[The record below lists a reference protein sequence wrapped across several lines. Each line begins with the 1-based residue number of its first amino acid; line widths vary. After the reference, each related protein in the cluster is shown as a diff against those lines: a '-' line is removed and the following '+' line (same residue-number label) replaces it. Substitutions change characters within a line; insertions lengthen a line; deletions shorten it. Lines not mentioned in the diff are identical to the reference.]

1 MRICVVGNPDDLN
14 ATYLGWQ
21 AEQLGMEVLK
31 LPEPGFGLDWWVDWR
46 DDDPGAGILG
56 TATGEH
62 RLDSLL
68 GAVVRF
74 EPAPGIPEELAL
86 EPELALSLVVERR
99 AAIQHWLN
107 HLPGTV
113 VNRPGTGRANGSKPF
128 QMARLA
134 RRGLDIPP
142 WCLTNDP
149 VAAREFAGAHAGDVI
164 VKSPSGLRSQ
174 VRRLSND
181 LLHRLDGGTTPVILQ
196 RYVAGADVRV
206 HVVLGPKGIPDA
218 LAFATEVSGGEGVDY
233 RFESDDRQYRA
244 GDIPTS
250 VEEACA
256 RAAASEGLLLAGLDF
271 KVDAD
276 GRYWCLEMNPV
287 PTFLPYEASTGQP
300 IAAAVLRR
308 MVKGRGSPSSWGR
321 GSVAVTGGGS
331 LASTGGSHQVSQ
343 RRGPGVSSQ
352 SSEVFHAGSSG
363 DTARH
368 S

>member
-1 MRICVVGNPDDLN
+1 MLICVVGNPDDLN

-46 DDDPGAGILG
+46 DDDPQAGILG
-56 TATGEH
+56 TAHAEH
-62 RLDSLL
+62 RFDSLL
-68 GAVVRF
+68 GAIVRF
-74 EPAPGIPEELAL
+74 EPAPGLPDALAL
-86 EPELALSLVVERR
+86 EPELALTLVMERR

-113 VNRPGTGRANGSKPF
+113 INRPGTGRANGSKPF

-134 RRGLDIPP
+134 RLGLDIPP

-149 VAAREFAGAHAGDVI
+149 LAAREFAAAHPGGVI

-174 VRRLSND
+174 VRPLSDD

-196 RYVAGADVRV
+196 RYVAGTDVRV
-206 HVVLGPKGIPDA
+206 HVVLGLKGISHA
-218 LAFATEVSGGEGVDY
+218 RAFATEVSGGEGVDY
-233 RFESDDRQYRA
+233 RFESDSRQYMAR
-244 GDIPTS
+244 DIPPS

-271 KVDAD
+271 KVDAE

-300 IAAAVLRR
+300 IAAAILQR
-308 MVKGRGSPSSWGR
+308 MIQGGASLASP
-321 GSVAVTGGGS
+321 GGGP
-331 LASTGGSHQVSQ
+331 LASTG
-343 RRGPGVSSQ
+343 RGPKASSQ
-352 SSEVFHAGSSG
+352 SEEVFHAGSSG
-363 DTARH
+363 GSARH

>member
-1 MRICVVGNPDDLN
+1 MFICVVGNPDDLN

-21 AEQLGMEVLK
+21 AEQLGIEVLR

-46 DDDPGAGILG
+46 DDDPETGILG
-56 TATGEH
+56 TGDAEH
-62 RLDSLL
+62 RFDSLL

-74 EPAPGIPEELAL
+74 EPAPGLPDEFGL
-86 EPELALSLVVERR
+86 EPEFALTLVMERR

-134 RRGLDIPP
+134 TLGLDIPP
-142 WCLTNDP
+142 WCLTNEP
-149 VAAREFAGAHAGDVI
+149 VAAREFAKAHTSGVI

-174 VRRLSND
+174 VRRLSD
-181 LLHRLDGGTTPVILQ
+181 ELLHRLDEGTTPVILQ

-206 HVVLGPKGIPDA
+206 HVVLGPQGIQGA
-218 LAFATEVSGGEGVDY
+218 RAFATEVSGGEGVDY
-233 RFESDDRQYRA
+233 RFESDDRHYRA
-244 GDIPTS
+244 MDIPPS
-250 VEEACA
+250 VEAACA

-271 KVDAD
+271 KVDKD

-300 IAAAVLRR
+300 IAAAILQR
-308 MVKGRGSPSSWGR
+308 MVKGRGTPSSSGR
-321 GSVAVTGGGS
+321 GSVAATGGGPP
-331 LASTGGSHQVSQ
+331 ASQ
-343 RRGPGVSSQ
+343 RCDPLTWSHSSEAFHSVSSD
-352 SSEVFHAGSSG
+352 GSGRKS
-363 DTARH
+363 
-368 S
+368 